1 MSLRER
7 LSLVFALGTAAL
19 IVICGLAF
27 LGQLRS
33 SLNSALDEA
42 LRTRGDAL
50 AAQLQAGSLPAG
62 GAPDT
67 GQTGQ
72 TGQQNG
78 QFSGADEFAQVL
90 TPGGAVLYPSGPER
104 PAPLLSRAQLA
115 QAAHR
120 RFTASTAVEGE
131 QVRVMA
137 SPTRWRGRPVILV
150 TGATT
155 DVADAAQARARL
167 IILIGGPLAVA
178 AAGLGAWLLTGA
190 ALRPVDRM
198 RRRLDEITGHD
209 ADARLP
215 VPPTKDE
222 IASLAVTTNRLLD
235 RLQQALARQ
244 RGFVADA
251 GHELRTPLTALKA
264 ELELAARPGRS
275 QDALAAAV
283 AAAAGDTDRLIRL
296 AEDLLLLARADDG
309 VAFLAPARIDVSEQ
323 MLSAARSFAAQAHA
337 RGITIDTRARDEL
350 TVVADPGRLRQA
362 LGNLIDNAIRHSPDG
377 GVVEMTG
384 EVREVAGNGRGQH
397 RACQMLV
404 IEVRDHGP
412 GFPEAFLPHVFERFR
427 RAAPARDRAD
437 GGTGLGLAIVASIA
451 RAHGGRAVADN
462 HPDRGARVRIELPP
476 GPGDGCAG
484 EEMKFLT

>member
-1 MSLRER
+1 VSLRGR

-33 SLNSALDEA
+33 SLNSALDES
-42 LRTRGDAL
+42 LRTRGEAL
-50 AAQLQAGSLPAG
+50 AAQLHAGTLPTG
-62 GAPDT
+62 GAPD
-67 GQTGQ
+67 TGQ

-90 TPGGAVLYPSGPER
+90 TPGGTVRYPSGVEQP
-104 PAPLLSRAQLA
+104 PPLLSRAQLA
-115 QAAHR
+115 QAAHG

-137 SPTRWRGRPVILV
+137 TETRWRGRPVIVV

-155 DVADAAQARARL
+155 DVANAAQARARL
-167 IILIGGPLAVA
+167 ILLIGGPLAVV

-198 RRRLDEITGHD
+198 RRRLDEITEHD
-209 ADARLP
+209 GETRLP

-235 RLQQALARQ
+235 RLQQALTRQ

-296 AEDLLLLARADDG
+296 AEDLLLLAHADDG
-309 VAFLAPARIDVSEQ
+309 IAFLAPAQTDVSGQ
-323 MLSAARSFAAQAHA
+323 MLSAARSFTAQAHA
-337 RGITIDTRARDEL
+337 RGITIDTRARGEL

-377 GVVEMTG
+377 GVVEVTG
-384 EVREVAGNGRGQH
+384 EVREVAGNGRGPH
-397 RACQMLV
+397 RARQVLV

-412 GFPEAFLPHVFERFR
+412 GFPDAFLPHVFERFR
-427 RAAPARDRAD
+427 RAGPARDRVD

-451 RAHGGRAVADN
+451 HAHGGRAVVGND
-462 HPDRGARVRIELPP
+462 PDGGALVRFELPVAP
-476 GPGDGCAG
+476 G
-484 EEMKFLT
+484 